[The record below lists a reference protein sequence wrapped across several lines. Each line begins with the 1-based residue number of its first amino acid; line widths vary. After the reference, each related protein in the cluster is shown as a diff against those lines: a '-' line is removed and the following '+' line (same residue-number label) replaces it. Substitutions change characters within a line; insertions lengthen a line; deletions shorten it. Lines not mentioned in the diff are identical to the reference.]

1 MSVGTSDST
10 VISSPKTE
18 AHNLNAINASAA
30 PRDDGSPA
38 TIHTTTP
45 KNRHGSAAGMT
56 ETDITNRLVLARQRR
71 LLNLKTQIAQ
81 LEEEL
86 T

>member
-10 VISSPKTE
+10 VFSS
-18 AHNLNAINASAA
+18 
-30 PRDDGSPA
+30 
-38 TIHTTTP
+38 
-45 KNRHGSAAGMT
+45 T

-71 LLNLKTQIAQ
+71 LLILKTQAAQ

-86 T
+86 AAIREVCWLPRRRPG